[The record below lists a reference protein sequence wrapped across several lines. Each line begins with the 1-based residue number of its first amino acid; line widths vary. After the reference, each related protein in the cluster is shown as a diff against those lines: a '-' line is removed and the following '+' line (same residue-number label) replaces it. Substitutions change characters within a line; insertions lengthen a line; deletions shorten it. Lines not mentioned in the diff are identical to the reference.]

1 MVPDGRACAPRP
13 VGKSLA
19 TLHPHLVREWDAAAN
34 SPLRPD
40 RMKATYDKAVGW
52 ICPEDPEHPPYRM
65 SPFTRGKKPVGCSLC
80 RRRAEAASV
89 RAA

>member
-1 MVPDGRACAPRP
+1 MAHKSARRASSP

-19 TLHPHLVREWDAAAN
+19 ALHPHLVREWDAAAN
-34 SPLRPD
+34 GPLRPD

-52 ICPEDPEHPPYRM
+52 IRPEDPEHPPYRM
-65 SPFTRGKKPVGCSLC
+65 SPFTREEAGRLLAVSAA
-80 RRRAEAASV
+80 REAASV